1 MKKFLANK
9 ITGKAKET
17 IDNIKNDK
25 RHILRLISYVIV
37 SLLLVIPLAKKIIL
51 IDDLP
56 FHLNRI
62 QSLAN
67 SIKSGNYFPMIYGSA
82 LNNYGYAN
90 GIFYPQL
97 MLYVP
102 ALLVCAGMKVIPA
115 YLAYAFIINFAGCFV
130 AYYSCKWTLI
140 KISDYL
146 SLNDNQYK
154 IDFGKITKFS
164 NIFSIL
170 YVTNGYKI
178 FNLVK
183 GSIGQFTGIT
193 FFPIVIVGI
202 LEIFISSLNYKENKD
217 TSANIQKHTKWWIL
231 TLGMTLLLNCHILS
245 VFLAVIFIGTIC
257 LINISKIKYYLF
269 PLIKATVSTILINA
283 FILFPMIE
291 QMVNDKFY
299 YNIRT
304 PLGTIS
310 SHAMQIIANPNS
322 IISLLIA
329 IMLIIGFLYSIFSEK
344 NKKIKIHK
352 IIVYIIIIT
361 TFAMTN
367 LFPWQLLDGKPLIK
381 TIQFP
386 SRILLFS
393 SSFIYFYLTGYV
405 IKLLENAKK
414 RKIGFVVIFAILLLP
429 FQMYFSINENNGTKN
444 FANYKVSSENI
455 GQGEYLPSNF
465 NIKNCNSKE
474 KKKIRKE
481 NICDLNE
488 KIIKYNY
495 QKRENTAI
503 IKYKIINKRNKKNK
517 EKVQDD
523 NLNIPGGSDNSNNSV
538 ISAIPVISNNN
549 TNILLELPIT
559 YYKGYKCTW
568 VIDNSNSSKKSNSN
582 YTKEISVSKSK
593 NGLIQIKLKNDENNK
608 KKEKSK
614 KEEKGTLKIKYQY
627 TSIQILSFV
636 ISTASII
643 SIVILSLISLII
655 SKKIKKSN

>member
-1 MKKFLANK
+1 MKIFSVSKVIGKVKK
-9 ITGKAKET
+9 IIG
-17 IDNIKNDK
+17 NIKNDK
-25 RHILRLISYVIV
+25 RRILRLISYVII

-90 GIFYPQL
+90 GIFYPQII
-97 MLYVP
+97 LYVP
-102 ALLVCAGMKVIPA
+102 ALLICAGMKAIPA
-115 YLAYAFIINFAGCFV
+115 YLVYAFIINLVGCFV
-130 AYYSCKWTLI
+130 AYYSCKYVLI

-146 SLNDNQYK
+146 SSNNSQHK
-154 IDFGKITKFS
+154 IDFCKITRFS
-164 NIFSIL
+164 YIFSIL
-170 YVTNGYKI
+170 YITNGYRI

-183 GSIGQFTGIT
+183 GSVGQFTGIT
-193 FFPIVIVGI
+193 FFLIVIVGV
-202 LEIFISSLNYKENKD
+202 LEIFTPLANNKD
-217 TSANIQKHTKWWIL
+217 DKDNLSDKQKHPKWWIL
-231 TLGMTLLLNCHILS
+231 TLGMTLLLNCHVLS
-245 VFLAVIFIGTIC
+245 VLLAVIFIGIVC

-283 FILFPMIE
+283 FNLFPMLE
-291 QMVNDKFY
+291 QMTSDKFY
-299 YNIRT
+299 YDVRT

-310 SHAMQIIANPNS
+310 SHAMQIITNPNS
-322 IISLLIA
+322 IISLLVVTTL
-329 IMLIIGFLYSIFSEK
+329 IMISLYSVFSEK

-352 IIVYIIIIT
+352 IIVYTIIVT

-367 LFPWQLLDGKPLIK
+367 IFPWQLLDGKPLIK

-405 IKLLENAKK
+405 IELLENKKK

-444 FANYKVSSENI
+444 FADYKVPSEDI

-465 NIKNCNSKE
+465 SIKNYNSKKE
-474 KKKIRKE
+474 KKEKKIKKE

-495 QKRENTAI
+495 QKRENTATV
-503 IKYKIINKRNKKNK
+503 KYKIIIKENK
-517 EKVQDD
+517 EKIQE
-523 NLNIPGGSDNSNNSV
+523 NNSNILSGSDNSNNSV
-538 ISAIPVISNNN
+538 ISVISNNN
-549 TNILLELPIT
+549 ANIILELPIT
-559 YYKGYKCTW
+559 YYKGYKCTL
-568 VIDNSNSSKKSNSN
+568 ITDCLDSLATSKKTNSS
-582 YTKEISVSKSK
+582 YTKELPVSKSR
-593 NGLIQIKLKNDENNK
+593 NGLIQIKLKNNENNK
-608 KKEKSK
+608 NGKKET
-614 KEEKGTLKIKYQY
+614 KEEKGILKIKYQY
-627 TSIQILSFV
+627 TSIQILSF
-636 ISTASII
+636 II
-643 SIVILSLISLII
+643 SIFSIVSIIIFFLIV
-655 SKKIKKSN
+655 

>member
-1 MKKFLANK
+1 MKNFPVGK
-9 ITGKAKET
+9 IVGSTKRI

-25 RHILRLISYVIV
+25 RRILRLISYVII
-37 SLLLVIPLAKKIIL
+37 SSLLVIPLAKKIIL

-67 SIKSGNYFPMIYGSA
+67 SIKSGNYFPMIYGST

-90 GIFYPQL
+90 GIFYPQI

-102 ALLVCAGMKVIPA
+102 ALLICAGMKTIPA
-115 YLAYAFIINFAGCFV
+115 YLAYAFIINFVGCFV
-130 AYYSCKWTLI
+130 AYYSCKYILI

-146 SLNDNQYK
+146 SSNNSQHK
-154 IDFGKITKFS
+154 IDFCKITSFS
-164 NIFSIL
+164 YIFSIL
-170 YVTNGYKI
+170 YVTNGYRI

-183 GSIGQFTGIT
+183 GSVGQFTGIT
-193 FFPIVIVGI
+193 FFPIVIVGT
-202 LEIFISSLNYKENKD
+202 LEIFMYSSNYTDNKD
-217 TSANIQKHTKWWIL
+217 TLSNTQKHTKWWIL
-231 TLGMTLLLNCHILS
+231 TLGMTLLLNCHVLS
-245 VFLAVIFIGTIC
+245 VLLAVIFIGIVC

-283 FILFPMIE
+283 FNLFPMLE
-291 QMVNDKFY
+291 QMTSDKFY
-299 YNIRT
+299 YDVRT

-329 IMLIIGFLYSIFSEK
+329 IMLIIGFLYSTFSEK

-352 IIVYIIIIT
+352 IIVYTIIIT

-367 LFPWQLLDGKPLIK
+367 LFPWQLLDGNPLIK

-405 IKLLENAKK
+405 IELLENEKK

-444 FANYKVSSENI
+444 FANYKVPSEDI

-465 NIKNCNSKE
+465 NIKNYNSKKA
-474 KKKIRKE
+474 KKEEKIRKE
-481 NICDLNE
+481 NIYDLNE

-495 QKRENTAI
+495 QKRENTTI
-503 IKYKIINKRNKKNK
+503 VKYKIINKKSK
-517 EKVQDD
+517 ENNSNV
-523 NLNIPGGSDNSNNSV
+523 SDNSN
-538 ISAIPVISNNN
+538 ILDNN
-549 TNILLELPIT
+549 TDILLELPIT
-559 YYKGYKCTW
+559 YYKGYKCTL
-568 VIDNSNSSKKSNSN
+568 VSDCLDSLVASKKTNSS
-582 YTKEISVSKSK
+582 YTKEIPVSKSK
-593 NGLIQIKLKNDENNK
+593 NGLIQVKLKNDENNK
-608 KKEKSK
+608 
-614 KEEKGTLKIKYQY
+614 EEKGALKIKYQY
-627 TSIQILSFV
+627 TSIQILSF
-636 ISTASII
+636 II
-643 SIVILSLISLII
+643 SIFSIVSIIIFFLIV
-655 SKKIKKSN
+655 

>member
-1 MKKFLANK
+1 MEDFSVNRIARKVKK
-9 ITGKAKET
+9 IIG
-17 IDNIKNDK
+17 NIKNDK
-25 RHILRLISYVIV
+25 KRILRLIGYIIV
-37 SLLLVIPLAKKIIL
+37 SLLLVVPLAKKIIL

-82 LNNYGYAN
+82 LSNYGYGN
-90 GIFYPQL
+90 GIFYPQI

-102 ALLVCAGMKVIPA
+102 ALLVCTGTKVIPA
-115 YLAYAFIINFAGCFV
+115 YLAYAFIVNFVGCFA
-130 AYYSCKWTLI
+130 AYYSCKYTLI

-146 SLNDNQYK
+146 SLNDSQYK
-154 IDFGKITKFS
+154 IDFDKISKFS
-164 NIFSIL
+164 YIFSIL
-170 YVTNGYKI
+170 YVTNGYRI

-193 FFPIVIVGI
+193 FFPIVIVGA
-202 LEIFISSLNYKENKD
+202 LEIFTSSLNYKGNKD
-217 TSANIQKHTKWWIL
+217 ALANNKKHTKWWIL
-231 TLGMTLLLNCHILS
+231 TLGMTLLLNCHVLS
-245 VFLAVIFIGTIC
+245 VLLTVIFIGIVC

-283 FILFPMIE
+283 FILFPMLE
-291 QMVNDKFY
+291 QMISDKFY

-322 IISLLIA
+322 IISLLIVIA
-329 IMLIIGFLYSIFSEK
+329 LIVGFLYSTFSEK

-352 IIVYIIIIT
+352 IIVYTIIIT

-405 IKLLENAKK
+405 IELLENKKK

-444 FANYKVSSENI
+444 FANYKVPSEDI

-465 NIKNCNSKE
+465 NIKNYNSKKA
-474 KKKIRKE
+474 KKEEKIRKE

-503 IKYKIINKRNKKNK
+503 IKYKIINKENHS
-517 EKVQDD
+517 
-523 NLNIPGGSDNSNNSV
+523 NIPNISINSDNSNNSA
-538 ISAIPVISNNN
+538 ISVISNNN
-549 TNILLELPIT
+549 ADILLELPIT
-559 YYKGYKCTW
+559 YYKGYKCIW
-568 VIDNSNSSKKSNSN
+568 VIDNSSSSKKSNSN
-582 YTKEISVSKSK
+582 YTKEIPVSKSK
-593 NGLIQIKLKNDENNK
+593 NGLIQVKLKNDENNK
-608 KKEKSK
+608 NNN
-614 KEEKGTLKIKYQY
+614 EEKGTLKIKYQY
-627 TSIQILSFV
+627 TTLQILSF
-636 ISTASII
+636 IISII
-643 SIVILSLISLII
+643 SIFSFFQLLHFSAFLSDTF
-655 SKKIKKSN
+655 KKIKK

>member
-1 MKKFLANK
+1 MKKFSANK
-9 ITGKAKET
+9 IVGKVKEI
-17 IDNIKNDK
+17 IDNIKDDK
-25 RHILRLISYVIV
+25 RCILRLISYVIV

-67 SIKSGNYFPMIYGSA
+67 SIKSGNYFPMIYGST

-102 ALLVCAGMKVIPA
+102 ALLVCAGIKTIPA
-115 YLAYAFIINFAGCFV
+115 YLVYAFIINFVGCFV

-146 SLNDNQYK
+146 SLNDSQYK
-154 IDFGKITKFS
+154 IDFDKISKFS
-164 NIFSIL
+164 YIFSIL
-170 YVTNGYKI
+170 YVTNGYRI

-183 GSIGQFTGIT
+183 GSVGQFTGIT
-193 FFPIVIVGI
+193 FFPIVIVGA
-202 LEIFISSLNYKENKD
+202 LEIFTSSLNYKGNKD
-217 TSANIQKHTKWWIL
+217 ALANNKKHTKWWIL

-291 QMVNDKFY
+291 QMVSDKFY

-405 IKLLENAKK
+405 IKLLENTKK

-481 NICDLNE
+481 SICDLNE
-488 KIIKYNY
+488 KIVKYNY

-503 IKYKIINKRNKKNK
+503 IKYKIINKRKKNK

-523 NLNIPGGSDNSNNSV
+523 NSNIPGGSDNSNNSV

-568 VIDNSNSSKKSNSN
+568 VIDNSSSSKKSNSN
-582 YTKEISVSKSK
+582 YTKEIPISKSK

-655 SKKIKKSN
+655 SKKNKKI

>member
-1 MKKFLANK
+1 MKNFPVGK
-9 ITGKAKET
+9 IVGSTKRI

-25 RHILRLISYVIV
+25 RRILRLISYVII
-37 SLLLVIPLAKKIIL
+37 SSLLVIPLAKKIIL

-67 SIKSGNYFPMIYGSA
+67 SIKSGNYFPMIYGST

-90 GIFYPQL
+90 GIFYPQI

-102 ALLVCAGMKVIPA
+102 ALLICAGMKTIPA
-115 YLAYAFIINFAGCFV
+115 YLAYAFIINFVGCFV
-130 AYYSCKWTLI
+130 AYYSCKYILI

-146 SLNDNQYK
+146 SSNNSQHK
-154 IDFGKITKFS
+154 IDFCKITSFS
-164 NIFSIL
+164 YIFSIL
-170 YVTNGYKI
+170 YVTNGYRI

-183 GSIGQFTGIT
+183 GSVGQFTGIM
-193 FFPIVIVGI
+193 FFPIVIVGT
-202 LEIFISSLNYKENKD
+202 LEIFMYSSNYTDNKD
-217 TSANIQKHTKWWIL
+217 TLSNTQRHTKWWIL
-231 TLGMTLLLNCHILS
+231 TLGMTLLLNCHVLS
-245 VFLAVIFIGTIC
+245 VLLAVIFIGIVC

-283 FILFPMIE
+283 FNLFPMLE
-291 QMVNDKFY
+291 QMTSDKFY
-299 YNIRT
+299 YDVRT

-329 IMLIIGFLYSIFSEK
+329 IMLIIGFLYSTFSEK

-352 IIVYIIIIT
+352 IIVYTIIIT

-405 IKLLENAKK
+405 IELLENEKK

-444 FANYKVSSENI
+444 FANYKVPSEDI

-465 NIKNCNSKE
+465 NIKNYNSKKA
-474 KKKIRKE
+474 KKEEKIRKE
-481 NICDLNE
+481 NIYDLNE

-495 QKRENTAI
+495 QKRENTTI
-503 IKYKIINKRNKKNK
+503 VKYKIINKKSK
-517 EKVQDD
+517 ENNSNV
-523 NLNIPGGSDNSNNSV
+523 SDNSN
-538 ISAIPVISNNN
+538 ILDNN
-549 TNILLELPIT
+549 TDILLELPIT
-559 YYKGYKCTW
+559 YYKGYKCTL
-568 VIDNSNSSKKSNSN
+568 VSDCLDSLVASKKTNSS
-582 YTKEISVSKSK
+582 YTKEIPVSKSK
-593 NGLIQIKLKNDENNK
+593 NGLIQVKLKNDENNK
-608 KKEKSK
+608 
-614 KEEKGTLKIKYQY
+614 EEKGALKIKYQY
-627 TSIQILSFV
+627 TSIQILSF
-636 ISTASII
+636 II
-643 SIVILSLISLII
+643 SIFSIVSIIIFFLIV
-655 SKKIKKSN
+655 

>member
-1 MKKFLANK
+1 MKNFPVGK
-9 ITGKAKET
+9 IVGNTKRIIG
-17 IDNIKNDK
+17 NIKDDK
-25 RHILRLISYVIV
+25 KHILRLISYVIV

-90 GIFYPQL
+90 GIFYPQI

-102 ALLVCAGMKVIPA
+102 ALLICAGMKTIPA
-115 YLAYAFIINFAGCFV
+115 YLEYAFIINFVGCFI
-130 AYYSCKWTLI
+130 AYYSCKYTLI

-146 SLNDNQYK
+146 SLNDSQYK

-170 YVTNGYKI
+170 YVTNGYRI

-193 FFPIVIVGI
+193 FFPIVIVGA
-202 LEIFISSLNYKENKD
+202 LEIFTSSLNYKGNKD
-217 TSANIQKHTKWWIL
+217 ALANNKKHTKWWIL
-231 TLGMTLLLNCHILS
+231 TLGMTLLLNCHVLS
-245 VFLAVIFIGTIC
+245 MLLAVIFIGILC

-269 PLIKATVSTILINA
+269 PLIKAVGSTILINA
-283 FILFPMIE
+283 FNLFPMLE
-291 QMVNDKFY
+291 QMTSDKFY
-299 YNIRT
+299 YNVRT

-310 SHAMQIIANPNS
+310 SHAMQIITNPNS
-322 IISLLIA
+322 IISLLVVTT
-329 IMLIIGFLYSIFSEK
+329 LITISLYSVFSEK
-344 NKKIKIHK
+344 SKKIKIHK
-352 IIVYIIIIT
+352 IIVYTIIIT

-367 LFPWQLLDGKPLIK
+367 IFPWQLLDGKPLIK

-386 SRILLFS
+386 SRILLLS
-393 SSFIYFYLTGYV
+393 SSFIYFYLTGYI

-444 FANYKVSSENI
+444 FADYKVPSEDI

-465 NIKNCNSKE
+465 SIENYNSKKE
-474 KKKIRKE
+474 KKIRKE
-481 NICDLNE
+481 NICDLNG
-488 KIIKYNY
+488 KIVKYNY
-495 QKRENTAI
+495 QKQENTTI
-503 IKYKIINKRNKKNK
+503 VKYKIINKKSK
-517 EKVQDD
+517 ENNSNV
-523 NLNIPGGSDNSNNSV
+523 SDNSN
-538 ISAIPVISNNN
+538 ILDNN
-549 TNILLELPIT
+549 TDILLELPIT
-559 YYKGYKCTW
+559 YYKGYKCTL
-568 VIDNSNSSKKSNSN
+568 VTDCLDSLVTSKKTNSS
-582 YTKEISVSKSK
+582 YTKEIPVSKSK
-593 NGLIQIKLKNDENNK
+593 NGLIQVKLKNDENN
-608 KKEKSK
+608 

-627 TSIQILSFV
+627 TSIQILSF
-636 ISTASII
+636 II
-643 SIVILSLISLII
+643 SIFSIVSIIIFFLIV
-655 SKKIKKSN
+655 